1 MELALENNPTQVRT
15 CVVSGTS
22 TINFEMAERIRLIR
36 ASQLFAGLSIAAC
49 AQIAERAR
57 TRVFERSEF
66 VFMQGQPF
74 RSVVLVDVGCV
85 KLTQL
90 SANGSEVI
98 LAMRGPSEVIDL
110 SGSPI
115 SSHHSFAARAVVRCR
130 TMTWNSWAI
139 NSLMATM
146 PQISGNICSILTKQL
161 QELQEHYHE
170 MCVERV
176 ERRLAC
182 TLIRL
187 ANKFGTAIDEGIEVS
202 ISRQELAQMIGTTL
216 FTVSRTISKW
226 GELGLVVPRREAVL
240 ILNLDRLDLISS
252 RDPEPSHRGSSSLHE
267 HEIDLGPEGGSRREK
282 PAAPFS
288 LLS

>member
-1 MELALENNPTQVRT
+1 MELALENKPTQIGTSVLS
-15 CVVSGTS
+15 VTS
-22 TINFEMAERIRLIR
+22 TINFELAERIRAIR

-57 TRVFERSEF
+57 TRVFERNEF
-66 VFMQGQPF
+66 LFMQGQPF
-74 RSVVLVDVGCV
+74 SSVVLVDVGCV

-110 SGSPI
+110 FADPLSC
-115 SSHHSFAARAVVRCR
+115 HHSFAAQAVVRCR
-130 TMTWNSWAI
+130 TITWNSLAI

-146 PQISGNICSILTKQL
+146 PQISGNICAILAKQL

-176 ERRLAC
+176 ERRLAR

-187 ANKFGTAIDEGIEVS
+187 ANKFGTPLDEGIEVS

-226 GELGLVVPRREAVL
+226 GDLGLVVPRRAAVL
-240 ILNLDRLDLISS
+240 ILNLERLDLISS
-252 RDPEPSHRGSSSLHE
+252 RDQEPSHRGGSSLSE
-267 HEIDLGPEGGSRREK
+267 HEIDLVPEGVRQTRK
-282 PAAPFS
+282 PAVPFG